1 MMLKKGM
8 VQIYTGE
15 GKGKTTAAFGQALR
29 AAGNGFQVAIF
40 QFLKAEGNITG
51 ELALAEKFENVKIFR
66 NDQTHPMFNKKVRME
81 ELKKNAELLFKE
93 AKEII
98 AGGKYDLVV
107 LDEINNCL
115 FGGLISTEEML
126 KVMKEKPAEVELILT
141 GRSVPQEIIKKADL
155 VTEMLAIKHPYNKG
169 VEARKGIEY

>member
-1 MMLKKGM
+1 MMLKKGI

-15 GKGKTTAAFGQALR
+15 GKGKTTAAFGLALR
-29 AAGNGFQVAIF
+29 AAGNGLQVAIF
-40 QFLKAEGNITG
+40 QFLKAEGNMTG
-51 ELALAEKFENVKIFR
+51 ELSLAEKFNNVKIFR
-66 NDQTHPMFNKKVRME
+66 NDQTHPMFNKKVKME
-81 ELKKNAELLFKE
+81 EVKKSAELLFKE

-107 LDEINNCL
+107 LDEINNCM
-115 FGGLISTEEML
+115 FGGLLRTEEVL

-141 GRSVPQEIIKKADL
+141 GRSVPQEIIKEADL
-155 VTEMLAIKHPYNKG
+155 VTEMLAIKHYYDKG